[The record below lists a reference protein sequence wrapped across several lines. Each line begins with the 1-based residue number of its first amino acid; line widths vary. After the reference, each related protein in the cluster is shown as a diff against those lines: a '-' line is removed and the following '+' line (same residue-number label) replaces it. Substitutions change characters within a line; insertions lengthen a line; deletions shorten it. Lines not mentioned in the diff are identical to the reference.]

1 MSLFFMVL
9 CAAFFN
15 DIEKLENRL
24 VNLFKKYLS
33 EGLLCAGVVLST
45 KDSAVEKVVQV
56 PMEYVI

>member
-9 CAAFFN
+9 CTDFFS

-24 VNLFKKYLS
+24 INLFKKYLS
-33 EGLLCAGVVLST
+33 ECLLYAGVVLST
-45 KDSAVEKVVQV
+45 EDSAVEKVVQA

>member
-1 MSLFFMVL
+1 MVL